1 MEEQIDIL
9 DKYLKLYEEKNYR
22 DTFYSFTY
30 SNVIEHFIDYHI
42 YDYNE
47 EYGNLPNQD
56 KIIEQYKIQIIS
68 IEKVQLKRE
77 LFPLIL
83 FIGEDFYQEL
93 YKKGFFTNL
102 QEFLLN
108 ELKAINFDIDITS
121 LNRDSYLFENQT
133 NLKQEI
139 KEFNFNT
146 ILEFRFFQPTIGNNQ
161 YVKFIYFI
169 AEKMFFAEYCKI
181 LNEKNSFNFLYLT
194 NSLEW
199 DYNATDRRDK
209 NIRIKLLQHIR
220 GKNKLIL
227 EIRFLRDLVWYEYDV
242 QLIKKIILNLSKD
255 INIWK
260 SFSNYYLNTPSR
272 YKKLFQPLG
281 ELIHDLNQERID
293 ILIDSIHINEYTQND
308 NIKALNNCFLKDNN
322 NYILEKI
329 FQKWLDYIDSY
340 NGYFSSIL
348 LTDVR
353 DILIECVKKYL
364 TKDIIEQE
372 LKRCVNNIEEIN
384 NKWFKSNIEQNNYF
398 YKNMSKL
405 FVYGVAVEKY
415 NLKSIKVDIVNIC
428 NKSLL
433 LNREDAY
440 RDSKT
445 TLKLF
450 DEYII

>member
-9 DKYLKLYEEKNYR
+9 DIYLKLYIEKNYK
-22 DTFYSFTY
+22 DIFYNFTY
-30 SNVIEHFIDYHI
+30 SQIIQHFIEYQI
-42 YDYNE
+42 Y
-47 EYGNLPNQD
+47 EYD
-56 KIIEQYKIQIIS
+56 EQYGRLLNKDEIINRYKKEIILIDD
-68 IEKVQLKRE
+68 IEIKKKVL
-77 LFPLIL
+77 PLIL
-83 FIGEDFYQEL
+83 FIGEDFHQEL
-93 YKKGFFTNL
+93 YENNFFNDIK
-102 QEFLLN
+102 EFLLK
-108 ELKAINFDIDITS
+108 EFKEINFDMDLLS
-121 LNRDSYLFENQT
+121 LDRDSYQFESQCK
-133 NLKQEI
+133 LKEEVE
-139 KEFNFNT
+139 KFNFNT
-146 ILEFRFFQPTIGNNQ
+146 ILEFDFSQPTMGNNQ
-161 YVKFIYFI
+161 YPKFMYFI
-169 AEKMFFAEYCKI
+169 AEKIFFEEYCNV
-181 LNEKNSFNFLYLT
+181 LNNKNNFNFLYLT
-194 NSLEW
+194 NTLEW
-199 DYNATDRRDK
+199 DNNATITRDK
-209 NIRIKLLQHIR
+209 NRRIKLLQYIT

-242 QLIKKIILNLSKD
+242 QLIKEIILNLSKD

-260 SFSNYYLNTPSR
+260 SFSNYYLNTPGR
-272 YKKLFQPLG
+272 YVKLFQPLG
-281 ELIHDLNQERID
+281 EVLRDLNQENID
-293 ILIDSIHINEYTQND
+293 ILIDSISINTYTQHD
-308 NIKALNNCFLKDNN
+308 NIKALNNCFLEDNK
-322 NYILEKI
+322 YIMEKI
-329 FQKWLDYIDSY
+329 FQKWLNYIDSY

-353 DILIECVKKYL
+353 DISIECVKKYL

-440 RDSKT
+440 GDSKT